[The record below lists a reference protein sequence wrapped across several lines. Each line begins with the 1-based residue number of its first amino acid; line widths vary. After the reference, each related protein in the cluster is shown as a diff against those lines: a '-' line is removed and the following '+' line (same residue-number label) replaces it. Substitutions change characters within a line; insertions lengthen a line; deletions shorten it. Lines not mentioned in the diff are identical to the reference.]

1 MNPAT
6 AFQAQLQ
13 ARRDADSLSGAVSDL
28 VSVLDYAFLHCS
40 LCSSA
45 LTPIIETIQ
54 SSWIEEISN
63 NNNTKSNQRRPS
75 VCPTSAVDAS
85 LTSEDLRGRGNEYFA
100 QFRHDDAVRC
110 YTRCIKNA
118 NENGEAKSN
127 ELLLAYSNRG
137 KRTYA
142 EIPFFP
148 VYG

>member
-1 MNPAT
+1 MRVSLAT
-6 AFQAQLQ
+6 ALIPLLHRHVIETLQ
-13 ARRDADSLSGAVSDL
+13 ADSDL
-28 VSVLDYAFLHCS
+28 
-40 LCSSA
+40 
-45 LTPIIETIQ
+45 

-118 NENGEAKSN
+118 NENGEATSN

-137 KRTYA
+137 RTYLRRN
-142 EIPFFP
+142 PFLF

>member
-28 VSVLDYAFLHCS
+28 
-40 LCSSA
+40 
-45 LTPIIETIQ
+45 
-54 SSWIEEISN
+54 SSWIEEISTN
-63 NNNTKSNQRRPS
+63 NAKSNQRRPS
-75 VCPTSAVDAS
+75 DSSGCPSSAVEAS